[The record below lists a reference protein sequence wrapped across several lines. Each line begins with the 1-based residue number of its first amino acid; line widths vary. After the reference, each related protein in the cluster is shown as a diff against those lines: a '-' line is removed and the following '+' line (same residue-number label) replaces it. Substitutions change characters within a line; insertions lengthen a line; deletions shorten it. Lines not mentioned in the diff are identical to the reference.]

1 MSKAEQVALLK
12 ADTEHLLR
20 RVRCVGERLYALALA
35 IVGAVVGWFQGHG
48 ERKQLEKDVKNLEWG
63 VEYFRE

>member
-1 MSKAEQVALLK
+1 MKRKPPAWVMMLL
-12 ADTEHLLR
+12 DRL
-20 RVRCVGERLYALALA
+20 LYALALA